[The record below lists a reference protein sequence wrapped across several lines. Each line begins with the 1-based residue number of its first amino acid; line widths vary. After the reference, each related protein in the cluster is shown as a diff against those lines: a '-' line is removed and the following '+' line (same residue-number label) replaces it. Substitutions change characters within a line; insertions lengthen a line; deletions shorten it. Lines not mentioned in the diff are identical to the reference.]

1 MKLGS
6 MNVPLS
12 GMPFD
17 AAMEYLASIG
27 VEAVEIG
34 CGGFPGNAHCD
45 PEVLL
50 NNEAELEKFKAVLE
64 KNGLVIS
71 ALSCHGNPV
80 HPNKEIAEKADREFR
95 NAVLLAEKLGV
106 KVVNTFSGCPGDC
119 PESQY
124 PNWVTCPWP
133 DDFGKILDYQWN
145 EVLIPYW
152 KEMAKFLNTHGVKAA
167 FEMHPG
173 FCVYGP
179 ESLLKIRDA
188 VGDAVGANF
197 DPSHLFWQGIDIPT
211 AILQLKGAI
220 YNFHAKDCYI
230 NPITTAKTGV
240 LDVKPYSDE
249 INRSWLFRTMGYG
262 HDVAEWKQIV
272 STLRLCGFDGTLAI
286 EHEDSLMSV
295 KEGLEKAVSFLKE
308 IIIREEPAQMWWA

>member
-1 MKLGS
+1 MKLGVL
-6 MNVPLS
+6 NVPLS

-17 AAMEYLASIG
+17 KAMEYLASIG
-27 VEAVEIG
+27 VQAVEIG

-50 NNEAELEKFKAVLE
+50 NDEKELERFKSVLQS
-64 KNGLVIS
+64 NGLEIS

-80 HPNKEIAEKADREFR
+80 HPNPAVAKKADAEFR

-106 KVVNTFSGCPGDC
+106 GVVNTFSGCPGDC
-119 PESQY
+119 PSSRY

-133 DDFGKILDYQWN
+133 DDYLKILDYQWN

-152 KEMAKFLNTHGVKAA
+152 TGMAKFLNEHGVRAA
-167 FEMHPG
+167 LEMHPG

-179 ESLLKIRDA
+179 ESMLKLRAA
-188 VGDAVGANF
+188 VGEAVGANF
-197 DPSHLFWQGIDIPT
+197 DPSHLLWQGIDIPT
-211 AILQLKGAI
+211 ALLQLKGMI

-230 NPITTAKTGV
+230 NPINTHKTGV
-240 LDVKPYSDE
+240 LDVKPYANE
-249 INRSWLFRTMGYG
+249 IERSWLFRTMGYG
-262 HDVAEWKQIV
+262 HDTATWKQII
-272 STLRLCGFDGTLAI
+272 SALRLCGFEGAVSI
-286 EHEDSLMSV
+286 EHEDSLMSI

-308 IIIREEPAQMWWA
+308 VIISEEPAEMWWA

>member
-1 MKLGS
+1 MRLGS

-12 GMPFD
+12 NIAFET
-17 AAMEYLASIG
+17 AIEYLASID

-45 PEVLL
+45 PDILL
-50 NNEAELEKFKAVLE
+50 HDEAELEKFKNVI
-64 KNGLVIS
+64 KRNNMVIS
-71 ALSCHGNPV
+71 ALSCHSNPV
-80 HPNKEIAEKADREFR
+80 HPDKVVAGKADREFR

-106 KVVNTFSGCPGDC
+106 GVVNTFSGCPGDC
-119 PESQY
+119 PDSKY

-145 EVLIPYW
+145 DVLIPYW
-152 KEMAKFLNTHGVKAA
+152 KNMAEFLNEHKVKAA

-179 ESLLKIRDA
+179 ESMLKLRNA
-188 VGDAVGANF
+188 VGAAVGANF

-211 AILQLKGAI
+211 AIIQLKGAI

-230 NPITTAKTGV
+230 NPITTARAGV
-240 LDVKPYSDE
+240 LDTKPYADE

-262 HDVAEWKQIV
+262 HDAEIWKQII
-272 STLRLCGFDGTLAI
+272 STLRLCGFDGAITI

-295 KEGLEKAVSFLKE
+295 KEGLEKAVAFLKD
-308 IIIREEPAQMWWA
+308 IIIKEPPAKMWWV